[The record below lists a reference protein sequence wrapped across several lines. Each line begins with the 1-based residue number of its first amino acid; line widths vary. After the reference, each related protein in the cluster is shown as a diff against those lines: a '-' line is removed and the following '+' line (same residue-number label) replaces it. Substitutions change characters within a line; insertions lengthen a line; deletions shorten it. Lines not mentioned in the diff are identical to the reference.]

1 MRKLIW
7 IVGAVVLGQSAQAA
21 VMFIEGFV
29 PGKSL
34 EINVNYKGAGSTE
47 TAGAFAAHIDGGPMV
62 EAYCVDLLN
71 GGTIGQEYSFTPL
84 STNLLSNGARVAYL
98 YSTFAP
104 TIELGS
110 TYDTLQKVREASA
123 GLQLAIW
130 DVLYDGGDGLFAG
143 DLWSFEGGNV
153 ETYAGFFIGSSNG
166 ASEAIWAK
174 ADAHPDEMNQDL
186 IVPVPEPATL
196 AALGMGVAAFLRKR
210 TGRTR
215 KQR

>member
-7 IVGAVVLGQSAQAA
+7 IVGVVVFGQGAQAA

-34 EINVNYKGAGSTE
+34 EVNVNYKGAGSTE

-71 GGTIGQEYSFTPL
+71 RGTIGQEYSFTPL
-84 STNLLSNGARVAYL
+84 STNLLANGARVAYL
-98 YSTFAP
+98 YNTFAP
-104 TIELGS
+104 TIELGT
-110 TYDTLQKVREASA
+110 TYDTLEKVSQAAA

-130 DVLYDGGDGLFAG
+130 DVVYDGGDGLSAG
-143 DLWSFEGGNV
+143 DLWSFVEGNTR
-153 ETYAGFFIGSSNG
+153 TYAIGFIGQVGS
-166 ASEAIWAK
+166 SEAIWAK
-174 ADAHPDEMNQDL
+174 ADAHPDKMNQDL

-196 AALGMGVAAFLRKR
+196 AALGIGAAALLRR
-210 TGRTR
+210 R
-215 KQR
+215 KGTSRA